1 VRITTKNQVT
11 SLSLD
16 LIEGRVSR
24 MRSQLGCLG
33 QERDAQGSDFWY
45 LRLGTDELEIPHTR
59 PIAIGFD
66 DRLNDLTEAEVGTLL
81 IEQEI
86 GIYSHYINRTGAEQ
100 PVMYLL
106 YPTSEESGQAVLV
119 SPQEGGLKQRDVRI
133 FKLGSGEL
141 ATRLNR
147 LKAVPIAQNIL
158 CSVPLVERVF
168 YDPIQ
173 TAKELAQKLAE
184 SAREI
189 ERIIPESYAL
199 ESKDGYLHQL
209 LESFKRELLPDL
221 KVKPDNDKEY
231 SLADIYAQTV
241 AYALFTARVFSH
253 IKDKDKDKKT
263 HFDRI
268 SAWRQLPE
276 TNPFLRKLFEDI
288 SNRSS
293 EELGDKLISAIS
305 DIFVTL
311 RAAKMETI
319 LQDFEQRTNQEDI
332 VIRFYEDFLAA
343 YKPKMRERRGV
354 YYTPEP
360 VVSYM
365 VRSVDI
371 LLKDKFNKPLGLAD
385 PEVMIL
391 DPATGT
397 GTFLLWI
404 CQLIHTRFH
413 EEREAIIERVGD
425 ITWSEYV
432 RDHLLPRI
440 FGFELLMAP
449 YAIAHLKLGLFL
461 QETGYQFDE
470 GKRLGVYLTNTLDE
484 PTKKSELLV
493 DEFIAEE
500 SSQAA
505 DIKKE
510 KPIMVVIG
518 NPPYSVSSANSSEWI
533 SNLIKDYKKNL
544 TEKKINLD
552 DDFIKFIRAAQWRI
566 DSTGNGIVAFISS
579 NTFLD
584 GITHRRMRE
593 SLMDSF
599 DDIWA
604 LNLHGSIKKKEKCP
618 DGSKDENVFDIQQ
631 GVSINLFSRYSGIN
645 RESNVHHADVWGLR
659 HDKYQQLRKSSISST
674 NWNKIFPRK
683 ENFFFVPKDFSLE
696 HEYFSFISLPD
707 IFNVFGS
714 GVKTERDKVSIHFD
728 NEGIQQSVQD
738 FKSLDDMSLR
748 SKYSLDKDSRDW
760 TISNAR
766 ADVLVN
772 EDKNLYSSIL
782 YRPFDIRKTWYSGK
796 TRGFIGTPGAK
807 IMRHMLTQD
816 NLGLITCRQQS
827 QSTTWSLCGVSDC
840 IAESSAISNKTK
852 EFNSLF
858 PLYIYSTPSIEKE
871 VKITGFDKIHEHR
884 KPNINYEFISK
895 LEQNIGY
902 TPTPEAIF
910 YYIYAIFHSPAY
922 RSRYAE
928 FLKTDFP
935 RVPLTRNVNL
945 FRQLGELGEQLVNLQ
960 LMKSTILNETTSQ
973 FSNNGGGCII
983 DAGHP
988 KHENGK
994 VVINNQKD
1002 GFMDVPEAV
1011 WNFHIG
1017 SYQVCHK
1024 WLKDRK
1030 GRTLSQDDIE
1040 HYQKIVVALEQ
1051 SIDLMAKI
1059 DEAIPP
1065 SNWPFV

>member
-1 VRITTKNQVT
+1 
-11 SLSLD
+11 
-16 LIEGRVSR
+16 
-24 MRSQLGCLG
+24 
-33 QERDAQGSDFWY
+33 
-45 LRLGTDELEIPHTR
+45 
-59 PIAIGFD
+59 
-66 DRLNDLTEAEVGTLL
+66 
-81 IEQEI
+81 
-86 GIYSHYINRTGAEQ
+86 
-100 PVMYLL
+100 
-106 YPTSEESGQAVLV
+106 
-119 SPQEGGLKQRDVRI
+119 
-133 FKLGSGEL
+133 
-141 ATRLNR
+141 
-147 LKAVPIAQNIL
+147 
-158 CSVPLVERVF
+158 
-168 YDPIQ
+168 
-173 TAKELAQKLAE
+173 
-184 SAREI
+184 
-189 ERIIPESYAL
+189 
-199 ESKDGYLHQL
+199 
-209 LESFKRELLPDL
+209 
-221 KVKPDNDKEY
+221 
-231 SLADIYAQTV
+231 
-241 AYALFTARVFSH
+241 
-253 IKDKDKDKKT
+253 
-263 HFDRI
+263 
-268 SAWRQLPE
+268 
-276 TNPFLRKLFEDI
+276 
-288 SNRSS
+288 
-293 EELGDKLISAIS
+293 
-305 DIFVTL
+305 
-311 RAAKMETI
+311 
-319 LQDFEQRTNQEDI
+319 
-332 VIRFYEDFLAA
+332 
-343 YKPKMRERRGV
+343 
-354 YYTPEP
+354 
-360 VVSYM
+360 M

-484 PTKKSELLV
+484 PTKKSEFLV

-518 NPPYSVSSANSSEWI
+518 NPPYSVSSVNSSEWI

-566 DSTGNGIVAFISS
+566 DCTGNGIVAFISS

-593 SLMDSF
+593 SLMNSF

-604 LNLHGSIKKKEKCP
+604 LNLHGSIKKKERCP

-631 GVSINLFSRYSGIN
+631 GVSINLFSRYSGTN
-645 RESNVHHADVWGLR
+645 RESNVHHADVWGIR
-659 HDKYQQLRKSSISST
+659 DAKYQQLRESSISSI

-738 FKSLDDMSLR
+738 FQSLDDLSLR
-748 SKYSLDKDSRDW
+748 AKYSLHKDSRDW
-760 TISNAR
+760 KIPNAR
-766 ADVLVN
+766 ADIFAN
-772 EDKNLYSSIL
+772 KDKNLYTSIL
-782 YRPFDIRKTWYSGK
+782 YRPFDIRQTWYSGK
-796 TRGFIGTPGAK
+796 GRGFIGTPGVKVMQHLLCKNISLIAK
-807 IMRHMLTQD
+807 
-816 NLGLITCRQQS
+816 RQANENADY
-827 QSTTWSLCGVSDC
+827 TWFNVSDS
-840 IAESSAISNKTK
+840 IVIDGSFAIDNKGRESI
-852 EFNSLF
+852 F
-858 PLYIYSTPSIEKE
+858 PLYCFHNGDKAQQSVFELERTTNFNIE
-871 VKITGFDKIHEHR
+871 FL
-884 KPNINYEFISK
+884 SK
-895 LEQNIGY
+895 LEQNLGY
-902 TPTPEAIF
+902 IPSPEAIF
-910 YYIYAIFHSPAY
+910 HYIYAIFHSPEY

-928 FLKTDFP
+928 FLKIDFP
-935 RVPLTRNVNL
+935 RVPLTRNVDL
-945 FRQLGELGEQLVNLQ
+945 FRQLGELGEQLVNLH
-960 LMKSTILNETTSQ
+960 LMKSPTLDETTSQ
-973 FSNNGGGCII
+973 FINNGGGCIV

-988 KHENGK
+988 KYENGK
-994 VVINNQKD
+994 VVINKQKD

-1011 WNFHIG
+1011 WNFHVG
-1017 SYQVCHK
+1017 GYQVCHK

-1030 GRTLSQDDIE
+1030 GRTLSQDDIR
-1040 HYQKIVVALEQ
+1040 HYQKIVVALGQ

-1059 DEAIPP
+1059 DAAIP
-1065 SNWPFV
+1065 NWPLDAEYN